1 MPPYDIQERTFE
13 FGCRIVDFCRPL
25 FDRGVL
31 LRELARQLLRAAT
44 SIGANM
50 QEADGGE
57 SKPDFR
63 HKVGVARKEALETRF
78 WIRLLVHTDDKLEPE
93 GLPLLSECGELI
105 AILTT
110 IKKNAETNDA
120 RGDK

>member
-1 MPPYDIQERTFE
+1 MPPYNIQERTFE
-13 FGCRIVDFCRPL
+13 FACRVVDFCRPL

-31 LRELARQLLRAAT
+31 LRELTRQLLRAGT

-63 HKVGVARKEALETRF
+63 HKVGIARKEALETRF
-78 WIRLLVHTDDKLEPE
+78 WIRLLHHADKRLEPQ
-93 GLPLLSECGELI
+93 GQPLLSECGELI

-110 IKKNAETNDA
+110 IKKNADTNNN
-120 RGDK
+120 RGAQ